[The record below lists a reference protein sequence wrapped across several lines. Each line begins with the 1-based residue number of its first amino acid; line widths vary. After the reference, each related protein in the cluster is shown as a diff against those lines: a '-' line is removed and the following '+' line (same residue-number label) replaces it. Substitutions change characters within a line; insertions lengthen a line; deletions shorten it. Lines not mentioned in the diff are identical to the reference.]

1 MSKIGT
7 KVFCL
12 IIALSL
18 SSIYFPRA
26 LAQTQNTGAIQ
37 GRVFEAGS
45 LAPLP
50 SVVVT
55 VTHEEIG
62 LERTTVSNDQGIY
75 YVGILPAGRYRI
87 TAQKQGYE
95 NDADLRNSTINN
107 FLIHIT
113 NTERADQPPPIIL
126 RKVGAAPTTTTPP
139 TTQPPTTRPPTT
151 QPPSTPSTP
160 TSGPDQSDVALL
172 VNTSNATRGGNFDER
187 FLLGLPL
194 PGVRS
199 FDDLAFLL
207 PGGD

>member
-1 MSKIGT
+1 MFKIRT

-12 IIALSL
+12 LIALSL
-18 SSIYFPRA
+18 TSIYIPRV

-37 GRVFEAGS
+37 GRVFDAGS
-45 LAPLP
+45 LDPLP

-62 LERTTVSNDQGIY
+62 VERTTVSNDEGIY

-95 NDADLRNSTINN
+95 NDSDPRNSIINN

-126 RKVGAAPTTTTPP
+126 RRAGASA
-139 TTQPPTTRPPTT
+139 
-151 QPPSTPSTP
+151 
-160 TSGPDQSDVALL
+160 
-172 VNTSNATRGGNFDER
+172 
-187 FLLGLPL
+187 
-194 PGVRS
+194 
-199 FDDLAFLL
+199 
-207 PGGD
+207 